1 MILAWGMTV
10 AGCEDGSGDGD
21 GGKTKAGTWSSWAD
35 PGSGVTIRH
44 SVAADD
50 VCTITVGG
58 TPANALPGYDNVWKA
73 YAAYSYTAT
82 AGITYAYEFEAW
94 TGDGSNRRLTVQWYE
109 DNDKGIYHNS
119 KYDEAT
125 LPVFSIT
132 ANRRTYVLTGTD
144 PIPKSGKQDI
154 KFQCANQTGPFNV
167 RIIAIKPAN
176 TDPKMLVIQ
185 NVPAD
190 FLDGDYK
197 LSESGIGLFPD
208 GTTSAQALA
217 QIDLVAVARF
227 DDSNIATVP
236 SGPNTK
242 TAYIPLYTPPIGGY
256 IRWNGIGN
264 YIIYMYLT
272 SNDNTTKKYFRAG
285 PVNVNSVMTNIVFN
299 SFMEFSFP

>member
-132 ANRRTYVLTGTD
+132 ANRRTYVLTDTD

-167 RIIAIKPAN
+167 RIIAIKPAD
-176 TDPKMLVIQ
+176 TSLKMLVIQ

-190 FLDGDYK
+190 FLDTDDYS
-197 LSESGIGLFPD
+197 LSESGIGLFPE
-208 GTTSAQALA
+208 GTTPAQALV
-217 QIDLVAVARF
+217 QLDLVAVARF
-227 DDSNIATVP
+227 DNSDIVTGTSIDGSPITV
-236 SGPNTK
+236 
-242 TAYIPLYTPPIGGY
+242 YIPLYTPTGS
-256 IRWNGIGN
+256 RWNGIGN

-299 SFMEFSFP
+299 SFMELYFP